1 MATRGRPPAFDRDDA
16 LDKALGLFWERGYD
30 NTSMADLSTAMELRP
45 PSIYAAFG
53 SKETLFDEV
62 IAHYSKLHGTEI
74 WGNLERF
81 KHPKDA
87 THHVLVASANA
98 FTRDDTPHGCLVVLA
113 APQANSNHA
122 TVNQTLRG
130 HRRKVTE
137 TLRNLYA
144 EGQRRGHIPSIANID
159 TMAAYY
165 ATVQHGM
172 SIQARDGA
180 TRTDL
185 IAVADAAMTT
195 WPNLI
200 SSSQTRR

>member
-1 MATRGRPPAFDRDDA
+1 MATRGRPRAFDRDHA

-30 NTSMADLSTAMELRP
+30 KTSMADLSTAMELRP

-53 SKETLFDEV
+53 DKESLFDAV
-62 IAHYSKLHGTEI
+62 IAHYSKRHGAEI
-74 WGNLERF
+74 WENLDRF

-98 FTRDDTPHGCLVVLA
+98 FTREDTPHGCLVVLA
-113 APQANSNHA
+113 APQENSNHA

-137 TLRNLYA
+137 ILRNLYA
-144 EGQRRGHIPSIANID
+144 EGQRRGHIPSTAKID

-180 TRTDL
+180 TRTEL

-200 SSSQTRR
+200 SSSLTRR